1 MASQSR
7 ALKPVPDGA
16 GGAAARRRDR
26 GAERAHGAGRARSGA
41 RGAAESAR
49 LEAEFWARDAVV
61 ASVPLVEP
69 GARAAVIAAVRH
81 PCAQILFGFEA
92 QLRALVRLAEARGTT
107 LLLAPAPELFSAADS
122 FAAFRRLGVSVG
134 AAERLL
140 HVRLGMAR
148 HARLLKQA
156 SNVILTGESHTL
168 LPMGPPQ
175 HPFGSGDRVPAGF
188 IRQLVYF
195 PEQSPL
201 SGLDGHKMPIAMLD
215 DGAVAADLLA
225 SGIAGTPPGAIP
237 RLAAG
242 WVGADDAAFCA
253 ELGLEIG
260 SFAEFSAS
268 SWRETWRGAERGGV
282 PHSLD
287 WRRAV
292 TLAGAASDRPERLSP
307 LLLPW
312 NVANPASIVPS
323 LIERLCRAG
332 RWENRALRLVVFPFN
347 ESWETAGTVAGLIQR
362 LRAARSEPATLR
374 TMFLARL
381 RADRAAALMRHI
393 FPLAWVEGGDPE
405 CALTLARL
413 AALGVPAVLVAPPP
427 NLTLPRALM
436 PRFSILADEESRH
449 DVLDAFG
456 ARLFMVP
463 SLSARAVAALIGR
476 SREEIA
482 RAAPPALLGGGGSTP
497 GAARA

>member
-16 GGAAARRRDR
+16 GGAAGRRRDR
-26 GAERAHGAGRARSGA
+26 GALQ
-41 RGAAESAR
+41 SAR

-201 SGLDGHKMPIAMLD
+201 SGLDGHRMPTAMLD
-215 DGAVAADLLA
+215 DGAAMADLLA
-225 SGIAGTPPGAIP
+225 PGSSIAGTTPGAIP

-260 SFAEFSAS
+260 SFAEFNTP
-268 SWRETWRGAERGGV
+268 SWREAWRGGERGGV
-282 PHSLD
+282 PASLD

-292 TLAGAASDRPERLSP
+292 TLAGAAGDGPERLSP

-332 RWENRALRLVVFPFN
+332 RWEDRALRLVVFPFN

-362 LRAARSEPATLR
+362 LRAAGSEPATLR

-381 RADRAAALMRHI
+381 RADRAAALMRHL
-393 FPLAWVEGGDPE
+393 FALAWVEGGDPE

-436 PRFSILADEESRH
+436 PRFSVLADEESRH

-482 RAAPPALLGGGGSTP
+482 RAAPPALLGRGGGAP
-497 GAARA
+497 DAAHA

>member
-7 ALKPVPDGA
+7 ALKPLPDGA
-16 GGAAARRRDR
+16 GGAGARRRER
-26 GAERAHGAGRARSGA
+26 GGA
-41 RGAAESAR
+41 RGAPYSQR
-49 LEAEFWARDAVV
+49 VDSEFWGSDAIV

-69 GARAAVIAAVRH
+69 GARAAVIAAARH

-92 QLRALVRLAEARGTT
+92 QLRALVRLAAGRGTT
-107 LLLAPAPELFSAADS
+107 LLLAPAPELFSATDS
-122 FAAFRRLGVSVG
+122 FSAFRRLGIAVG
-134 AAERLL
+134 AAEKLL

-168 LPMGPPQ
+168 LPTSPPQ

-188 IRQLVYF
+188 SRQLIYF

-201 SGLDGHKMPIAMLD
+201 SGLDGHPMPTALLD
-215 DGAVAADLLA
+215 DSAVAADLLA
-225 SGIAGTPPGAIP
+225 AGAGPGALP
-237 RLAAG
+237 GGASA

-253 ELGLEIG
+253 ELGLEIA
-260 SFAEFSAS
+260 SFAEFNAA
-268 SWRETWRGAERGGV
+268 SWREAWRGAGGSGA
-282 PHSLD
+282 PSSLD

-292 TLAGAASDRPERLSP
+292 TFASASNDGSDRLTP

-312 NVANPASIVPS
+312 NVANPASIVPP

-332 RWENRALRLVVFPFN
+332 RWQDRSLRLVVFPFN
-347 ESWETAGTVAGLIQR
+347 ESWETAGAVAGLIQR
-362 LRAARSEPATLR
+362 VRAASAEPATLR

-381 RADRAAALMRHI
+381 RADRATALMRHL
-393 FPLAWVEGGDPE
+393 FALAWVEGGDPE

-427 NLTLPRALM
+427 NLTLPQALM
-436 PRFSILADEESRH
+436 PRFSVLADEETRQE
-449 DVLDAFG
+449 VLDAFG

-463 SLSARAVAALIGR
+463 SLSARAVAGLIGR
-476 SREEIA
+476 TRDEIT
-482 RAAPPALLGGGGSTP
+482 RAGPPPVPRLGGGARD
-497 GAARA
+497 AAHA